1 MSNVPP
7 GILTTKHQACIRLRT
22 RRKYTRLARVF

>member
-7 GILTTKHQACIRLRT
+7 GILTTKHLACIQL